1 VSARSLVNV
10 VLAVLVAV
18 VGAALYLRP
27 KPLPQPAYALLPH
40 ASETVQRIE
49 IERPNK
55 PVIVLV
61 RDGPQWR
68 MESPAR
74 GRLNEVALERLLDLA
89 RARSAQRMAATE
101 LARFELDSPWARIR
115 FGAHAFE
122 FGMSNPL
129 TEELY
134 VRSGEHVYVVPTRL
148 AANVPADA
156 SKLLAHRLFGPEERP
171 VAFRLA
177 EFSVHH
183 DDGRWHLLPAAGD
196 VSQDDLARCVDHWRL
211 ASSLVSQPSAQEWEQ
226 ASAGKPTIAIR
237 LQDGREIAVAVRAR
251 MPYLVLVRS
260 DEGLEYHL
268 PAKLADVLLA
278 RPDADAGNAR

>member
-10 VLAVLVAV
+10 VLAFLVAV
-18 VGAALYLRP
+18 VGASLYFRP
-27 KPLPQPAYALLPH
+27 QPLPPPAYALLPQP
-40 ASETVQRIE
+40 SEALQRIE
-49 IERPNK
+49 IARPGK

-61 RDGPQWR
+61 REGSQWR
-68 MESPAR
+68 LESPAR

-101 LARFELDSPWARIR
+101 LARFELDNPWARIR

-134 VRSGEHVYVVPTRL
+134 VRSGEHVYVVPIRL

-156 SKLLAHRLFGPEERP
+156 SKLLSHRLFGPEERP

-177 EFSVHH
+177 EFRVRH
-183 DDGRWHLLPAAGD
+183 DNGRWDLLPAAND
-196 VSQDDLARCVDHWRL
+196 VSQDDLARWVDHWRL